1 MYTFRLTQL
10 LRYRTRKNKNSF
22 SLKKGILPGHTSMH
36 DSKSLMHILKYE
48 QWEEIDENFIF
59 KVGLGATKVLKIL
72 LDIFIMILRSDR
84 VAFIIQYPVDDQNTQ
99 LSTGTQKTLFCL
111 QFLLLSI
118 RMIVL
123 LKISKLSIWWWL
135 LETLPPHLPLGWYAA
150 TLNFHFLPDGY
161 WSSYKS
167 C

>member
-1 MYTFRLTQL
+1 
-10 LRYRTRKNKNSF
+10 
-22 SLKKGILPGHTSMH
+22 MH

-99 LSTGTQKTLFCL
+99 LSTG
-111 QFLLLSI
+111 
-118 RMIVL
+118 V
-123 LKISKLSIWWWL
+123 
-135 LETLPPHLPLGWYAA
+135 
-150 TLNFHFLPDGY
+150 
-161 WSSYKS
+161 
-167 C
+167 